1 MMSMYLVIVTE
12 QYVAEKRFVKETE
25 TIRMQEYYML
35 CSVKKAESL
44 MKEAALPVVGVM
56 NYRNGSVSY
65 ERKSLSANLE
75 QVSFNLRMHSG
86 ELSIGIGQY
95 DKARMEMVKWIEKN

>member
-1 MMSMYLVIVTE
+1 MSMFLVIVTE

-25 TIRMQEYYML
+25 TIRLQEYYML

-44 MKEAALPVVGVM
+44 MKEEEMPTEGVM

-65 ERKSLSANLE
+65 ERRALSANME
-75 QVSFNLRMHSG
+75 QVTFNLKLKSG
-86 ELSIGIGQY
+86 EISFGIGQY
-95 DKARMEMVKWIEKN
+95 DKGKMEMVKWIEKN